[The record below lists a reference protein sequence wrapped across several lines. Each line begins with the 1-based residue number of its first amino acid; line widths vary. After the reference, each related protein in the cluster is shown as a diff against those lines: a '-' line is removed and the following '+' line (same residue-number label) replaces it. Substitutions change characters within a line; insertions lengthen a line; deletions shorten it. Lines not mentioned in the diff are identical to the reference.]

1 MYVKA
6 IVIHSYGT
14 EEEFVLVDL
23 PEPNLEDQQVVV
35 ELFATSINPIDWKL
49 REGHL
54 KEMLPFEFPIILGWD
69 AAGIV
74 HKVGNEVTD
83 WKPGDRVFARPATTA
98 RGTYAEFTAIDQGLL
113 ARVPDDVSFTEAAAT
128 PLAGLTAW
136 QCLFDFAKLQ
146 AGEKVLIHA
155 GAGGVGSFAIQLAK
169 NAGAIVYATGGPES
183 LSIMK
188 KLGADQVVNYKNP
201 TEEPLPADF
210 DVILDTVGGKT
221 QEQSFDL
228 LKEGGRLVSIVQAPN
243 EEKAKGK
250 NVRAGFVWLE
260 PRGDQLQQMAQ
271 LMDENK
277 VNPLIDKVLPFSVEG
292 LKEAHRLSQ
301 SGHAKGKIVIEMKP
315 EI

>member
-1 MYVKA
+1 MHVKA
-6 IVIHSYGT
+6 VVIHKYGT

-23 PEPNLEDQQVVV
+23 PEPTPEDQQVVV
-35 ELFATSINPIDWKL
+35 EMFATSINPIDWKL
-49 REGHL
+49 REGYL
-54 KEMLPFEFPIILGWD
+54 KDMLPFEFPIILGWD
-69 AAGIV
+69 AAGII
-74 HKVGNEVTD
+74 HKVGSKVTD
-83 WKPGDRVFARPATTA
+83 WKMGDRVFARPATTA

-113 ARVPDDVSFTEAAAT
+113 AHVPDDVSFTEAAAT

-169 NAGAIVYATGGPES
+169 TAGATVYATGGPES
-183 LSIMK
+183 LSIMRA
-188 KLGADQVVNYKNP
+188 LGADYVVNYKKKA
-201 TEEPLPADF
+201 EEPLPNDM

-228 LKEGGRLVSIVQAPN
+228 LKEGGRLVSIVQPPN
-243 EEKAKGK
+243 EEKAKEK
-250 NVRAGFVWLE
+250 SVTAGFVWLE
-260 PRGDQLQQMAQ
+260 PRGDQLQQMAE

-277 VNPLIDKVLPFSVEG
+277 VKPLIDKVFAFTVEG
-292 LKEAHRLSQ
+292 LKGAHQLSQ

-315 EI
+315 EV